1 MLLRHRLHKTKN
13 FPQVKEV
20 LTQFDAD
27 VNK

>member
-1 MLLRHRLHKTKN
+1 MLLRHRLRKVKTSLKM
-13 FPQVKEV
+13 KEV